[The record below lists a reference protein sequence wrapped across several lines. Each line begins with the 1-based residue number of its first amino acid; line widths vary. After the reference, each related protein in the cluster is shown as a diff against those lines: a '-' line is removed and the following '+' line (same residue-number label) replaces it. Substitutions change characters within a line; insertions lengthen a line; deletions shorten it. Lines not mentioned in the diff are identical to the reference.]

1 MSEEPSTKSFNPNE
15 THVREEDRAPNL
27 AEPEANGLRPVLM
40 IFDQHKLHEWYMIV
54 QKTTTIGREPDVD
67 IFLDDDTISRHHS
80 HIIFENIDR
89 PTERPV
95 CVLVDNKSR
104 NGTFLNGKKILA
116 PTVLK
121 NGDRVFV
128 GGTCLAFFVR
138 TELEINSDQ
147 KLRSLATTDALTG
160 LVNRG
165 YMAIQFQKEFDR
177 SRRYERPLS
186 LLMID
191 LDNFKKVND
200 TYGHQIGDQTL
211 ESVARILSSR
221 SRIHDICARYGGE
234 EFAVLLPETD
244 LAGAKVIADRLRKAI
259 EGHEFITRGP
269 RIRCTVSIGVADLAG
284 HSRGTMEEMI
294 AAADKALLRAK
305 SEGKNRLCVAESGN
319 NA

>member
-15 THVREEDRAPNL
+15 THVREDENPPSVS
-27 AEPEANGLRPVLM
+27 EPDANGLRPVLM

-80 HIIFENIDR
+80 EIIFENIDR

-95 CVLVDNKSR
+95 CVLVDNGSR
-104 NGTFLNGKKILA
+104 NGTFLNGKKILV
-116 PTVLK
+116 PTILK

-128 GGTCLAFFVR
+128 GGTCLAYFVR

-186 LLMID
+186 ILMID
-191 LDNFKKVND
+191 LDNFKKIND
-200 TYGHQIGDQTL
+200 TYGHQTGDQTL
-211 ESVARILSSR
+211 EAVARILSSR

-244 LAGAKVIADRLRKAI
+244 VEGAMVIAERLRKAI
-259 EGHEFITRGP
+259 EEHEFVTRGP
-269 RIRCTVSIGVADLAG
+269 RIRCTVSIGVAHLGGESD
-284 HSRGTMEEMI
+284 STMEGMI
-294 AAADKALLRAK
+294 AAADKALLQAK
-305 SEGKNRLCVAESGN
+305 RDGKNRVCLAGKTQT
-319 NA
+319 A